1 MTTLPPDRKPMIN
14 LTGHLSSL
22 KSSLTPDCKLFEPM
36 PPLFISRPRPEPSRA
51 IWRLFLGFLA
61 LFGLI
66 LALYLTSPS

>member
-36 PPLFISRPRPEPSRA
+36 PPLYISRPRSEPSSA
-51 IWRLFLGFLA
+51 MWRLFLAFLA
-61 LFGLI
+61 LFGAI
-66 LALYLTSPS
+66 LCYYFTL